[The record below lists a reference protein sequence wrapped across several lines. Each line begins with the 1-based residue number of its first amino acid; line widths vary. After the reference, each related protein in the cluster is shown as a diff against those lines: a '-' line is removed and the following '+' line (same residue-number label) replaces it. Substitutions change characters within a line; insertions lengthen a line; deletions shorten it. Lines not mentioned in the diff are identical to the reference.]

1 MPVTHKF
8 CANTHTRTYTYIN
21 IFSKQTRT
29 QTHTPIHINIS
40 IYNVATHCTTLQ
52 DRCRTSRL
60 AGLTPSSPPAQSFTF
75 HRSVSVLKLVYS
87 CVGGL
92 RVYTYTREHEYKL
105 FLRAYFPRVRS
116 ASDCGVYSMTY
127 AFDNA
132 LVNTVMFTRL
142 GNIVYYLCKHSDHR
156 FFPYCTN
163 TSS

>member
-8 CANTHTRTYTYIN
+8 YTNTHTRTYTYIN

-92 RVYTYTREHEYKL
+92 RVYTYTREHEYTIV
-105 FLRAYFPRVRS
+105 FACIFSP
-116 ASDCGVYSMTY
+116 C
-127 AFDNA
+127 AFC
-132 LVNTVMFTRL
+132 FRL
-142 GNIVYYLCKHSDHR
+142 WSVFNDVCIWQCTGEHGNVHQTGKHSVL
-156 FFPYCTN
+156 
-163 TSS
+163 SM